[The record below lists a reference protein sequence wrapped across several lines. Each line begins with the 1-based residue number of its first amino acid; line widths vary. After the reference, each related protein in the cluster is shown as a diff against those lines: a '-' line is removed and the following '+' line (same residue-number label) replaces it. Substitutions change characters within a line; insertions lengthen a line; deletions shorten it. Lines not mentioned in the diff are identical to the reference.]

1 MAIAGTILFAPT
13 VWEIGT
19 IVQTCTTGSLRSIS
33 FTIVAP
39 QRVQVP
45 QVEVRTTASTL
56 ALCSSW
62 AISLPNLAAK
72 AWVVPV
78 PTVT

>member
-1 MAIAGTILFAPT
+1 MRFAPT
-13 VWEIGT
+13 VLATSMRLHIT
-19 IVQTCTTGSLRSIS
+19 TTGMPVRSIS
-33 FTIVAP
+33 LAIVAP